1 MVYWEDPPD
10 PHPSPHLLPLTSMPA
25 RHATKKAVYRIRN
38 WRQSNQAL
46 VQRGSL
52 TIWVDQEALD
62 AWNYQGPAQWGGQS
76 VYSDTAIQCLLTL
89 RAVFHL
95 PLRATQ
101 GMAHSIFGLMG
112 LDLEVPHDSTL
123 SRRAADLAVD
133 LSGRSQGPL
142 HLVLD
147 STGLKVYG
155 EGEWKVR
162 KHGYSKR
169 RTWRKLHLAIDD
181 ESHELQAV
189 MVTEAK
195 VDDAEMVGDLLG
207 PIDREIAGAAADGA
221 YDKRKVAR
229 VLEPR
234 TDTILIPPRKD
245 ARIWKHGNTAGPP
258 LARDENLRAI
268 RRVGRKAWKQEVGY
282 HQRSLA
288 ETGVFRLKTI
298 FGGHLASRNSERQA
312 TEGAIRC
319 RALNIMTHLG
329 MPRSERVA

>member
-1 MVYWEDPPD
+1 
-10 PHPSPHLLPLTSMPA
+10 MPA
-25 RHATKKAVYRIRN
+25 RQTTKTAAYRIRN
-38 WRQSNQAL
+38 WKEYNRAL
-46 VQRGSL
+46 VNRGSL
-52 TIWVDQEALD
+52 TVWVDPGSLD
-62 AWNYQGPAQWGGQS
+62 AWNYRGPAQWGGQYI
-76 VYSDTAIQCLLTL
+76 YSDTAIQCLLTL

-101 GMAHSIFGLMG
+101 GMARSIFELMG
-112 LDLEVPHDSTL
+112 LDLAVPDYSTL
-123 SRRAADLAVD
+123 SRRAADLEVN
-133 LSGRSQGPL
+133 LSRKAKGPL

-169 RTWRKLHLAIDD
+169 RTWRKLHLAIDA
-181 ESHELQAV
+181 ETHEIQAV
-189 MVTEAK
+189 AVTESR
-195 VDDAEMVGDLLG
+195 VDDAEEVGHLLE
-207 PIDREIAGAAADGA
+207 PIDREVASAAADGA
-221 YDKRKVAR
+221 YDKRKVYR

-234 TDTILIPPRKD
+234 TSQIRIPPRRNAK
-245 ARIWKHGNTAGPP
+245 IWKHGNATGPP

-268 RRVGRKAWKQEVGY
+268 RRVGRKAWKREVGY
-282 HQRSLA
+282 HVRSLA

-298 FGGHLASRNSERQA
+298 FGGHLANRKPECQV